1 MVGWLVSTMVTAS
14 VGLKAGVLASMMVL
28 MMAVSKVVGKDTT
41 TADSTVVPMV
51 VLRADTLDAEMVATL
66 VGV

>member
-1 MVGWLVSTMVTAS
+1 
-14 VGLKAGVLASMMVL
+14 L

-41 TADSTVVPMV
+41 MADLTVVPMV